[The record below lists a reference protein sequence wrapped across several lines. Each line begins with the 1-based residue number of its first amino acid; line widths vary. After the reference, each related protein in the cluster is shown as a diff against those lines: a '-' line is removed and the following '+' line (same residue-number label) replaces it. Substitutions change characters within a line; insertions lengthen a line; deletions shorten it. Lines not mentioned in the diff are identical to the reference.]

1 MPGLKQKTIAGLKW
15 SAIERFATQGIG
27 FAISIVIARILS
39 PSDYGL
45 IGMISIFIAVSNVFV
60 GAGFGSALIRKQ
72 DRTEADCSTVFYYNI
87 LVSTLFYFLLFMA
100 APRIADFYHTPELT
114 TITRVVGLNIII
126 GAFGAIQSTKLS
138 IAIDFKTQAKIS
150 LIVVVIT
157 GGVGLAMAYKGF
169 GVWALVIQGLASAI
183 LTSLLLWYF
192 VRWKP
197 LWTFSVS
204 SFKELFGFGSK
215 LMLSGLLDTI
225 YSNIYQLII
234 GKKYLAVDLGY
245 YTRAVGL
252 VQLPSSNITGI
263 IQRVTFPVLSEIQH
277 DAERLKKNYRRLLK
291 MSAFIIFPVM
301 VLLAALGKPLVILL
315 LTEKWLPAVPLMQVL
330 CFSAMFYPIH
340 AINLNLLQVKGRSDL
355 FLRLEIIKKILITLV
370 LFVSVPFGVLAMCYG
385 TIFTSL
391 VALIINT
398 YYTGKLIRHGFFDQ
412 MKDIVPVLVLSLLA
426 GLAAF
431 LPTLFF
437 KGNLIQILIG
447 GIAGGG
453 IFLGAG
459 YLFKLQ
465 EMSEIKAILL
475 KQ

>member
-27 FAISIVIARILS
+27 FVISIVIARILS

-87 LVSTLFYFLLFMA
+87 LVSTLFYFLLFIA
-100 APRIADFYHTPELT
+100 APWIAQFYHTPELT

-157 GGVGLAMAYKGF
+157 GGVGLTMAYHGF

-197 LWTFSVS
+197 LWIFSRS

-225 YSNIYQLII
+225 YSNIFQLII

-291 MSAFIIFPVM
+291 MSAFVIFPVM
-301 VLLAALGKPLVILL
+301 VLLAALGKPLILLL
-315 LTEKWLPAVPLMQVL
+315 LTEKWLPAVPLMQIL

-355 FLRLEIIKKILITLV
+355 FLRLEIIKKVLITLV

-385 TIFTSL
+385 TIFTSV

-412 MKDIVPVLVLSLLA
+412 MKDIVPVLALSLLS

-431 LPTLFF
+431 LPTLYF
-437 KGNLIQILIG
+437 KGSLIQILTG
-447 GIAGGG
+447 GIAGAGV
-453 IFLGAG
+453 FLVAG
-459 YLFKLQ
+459 FVFKLQ

>member
-1 MPGLKQKTIAGLKW
+1 MSGLKQKTIAGLKW
-15 SAIERFATQGIG
+15 SAIERFATQGIS
-27 FAISIVIARILS
+27 FVISIIIARILS
-39 PSDYGL
+39 PADYGL

-72 DRTEADCSTVFYYNI
+72 ERTEEDCSTVFYYNI
-87 LVSTLFYFLLFMA
+87 IVSILFYILLFIA
-100 APRIADFYHTPELT
+100 APWIADFYKSPELT
-114 TITRVVGLNIII
+114 NITRVVGLNIII

-150 LIVVVIT
+150 LIVVIIT
-157 GGVGLAMAYKGF
+157 GGVGLAMAYNGF
-169 GVWALVIQGLASAI
+169 GVWALVIQGLASAV
-183 LTSLLLWYF
+183 LSSVLLWYL
-192 VRWKP
+192 VRWNP
-197 LWTFSVS
+197 LWVFSIR

-225 YSNIYQLII
+225 YSNIFQLII

-245 YTRAVGL
+245 YTRAVGM

-263 IQRVTFPVLSEIQH
+263 IQRVTFPILSEIQH
-277 DAERLKKNYRRLLK
+277 DTERLKKNYRRLLK
-291 MSAFIIFPVM
+291 MSAFIIFPIM
-301 VLLAALGKPLVILL
+301 VLLAALGKPLVLVL

-355 FLRLEIIKKILITLV
+355 FLRLEIIKKIMITLV
-370 LFVSVPFGVLAMCYG
+370 LFASVPFGVLAMCYG
-385 TIFTSL
+385 TIVTSV

-398 YYTGKLIRHGFFDQ
+398 YYTGKLIQHGFMDQ
-412 MKDIVPVLVLSLLA
+412 IKDITPMLAISLSA

-431 LPTLFF
+431 LPTLFLS
-437 KGNLIQILIG
+437 GNMIQIFTGVLAG
-447 GIAGGG
+447 GI
-453 IFLGAG
+453 IFLGLG
-459 YLFKLQ
+459 YLLKLK
-465 EMSEIKAILL
+465 EFNEIKTILL